1 MVVYTT
7 KGDAI
12 KGERIICTARKVD
25 GPHLIKG
32 SHAHR
37 LNRLKLSG
45 RGQTPAFC
53 VIDRAISW
61 ID

>member
-1 MVVYTT
+1 MAVYTS

-12 KGERIICTARKVD
+12 KGERIICTARKVTK
-25 GPHLIKG
+25 PELIKG
-32 SHAHR
+32 SSAHR

-45 RGQTPAFC
+45 RGKTPAFC
-53 VIDRAISW
+53 VIDKAYSW